1 MARHVPLYCALL
13 EILRALAVCPM
24 LASLLL
30 PQNGDDSANASE
42 TSVVSLLE
50 NMKSCVD
57 TYTSRLK

>member
-13 EILRALAVCPM
+13 QILRALAQCPM

-30 PQNGDDSANASE
+30 PQNGDDEMGGSE
-42 TSVVSLLE
+42 TSVISLLE